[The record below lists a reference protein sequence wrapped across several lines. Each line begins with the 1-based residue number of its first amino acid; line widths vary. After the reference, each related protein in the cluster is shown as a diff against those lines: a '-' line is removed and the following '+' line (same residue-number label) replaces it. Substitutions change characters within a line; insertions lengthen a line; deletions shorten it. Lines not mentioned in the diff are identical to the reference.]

1 MTSSCTPI
9 LVGVASPVSEIL
21 LPSKMAK
28 FPFQSMVIKKI
39 NQLIS
44 SGLRGRLREKDGERK
59 RKEGR

>member
-39 NQLIS
+39 NQLI
-44 SGLRGRLREKDGERK
+44 LLD
-59 RKEGR
+59 